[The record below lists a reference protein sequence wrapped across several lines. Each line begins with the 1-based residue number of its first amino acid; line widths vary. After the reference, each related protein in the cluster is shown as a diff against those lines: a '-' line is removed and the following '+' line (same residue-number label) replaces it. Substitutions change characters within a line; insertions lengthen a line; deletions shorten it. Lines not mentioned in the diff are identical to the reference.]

1 MKKCLSIFST
11 ILFALLASGS
21 TFAQSGDGRDRTVLV
36 YNGTNTT
43 IDSFYASTT
52 NRNSW
57 QEDLLQNMV
66 LLSGET
72 VEMNLDDGSGRCM
85 YDVKVVFSL
94 NKGAYTRNSINV
106 CSVYKIRIRAGGI
119 FLD

>member
-21 TFAQSGDGRDRTVLV
+21 TFAQSGDGRDRAVMV
-36 YNGTNTT
+36 YNGTDTT

-57 QEDLLQNMV
+57 EEDLLRNIV
-66 LLSGET
+66 LYSGET
-72 VEMNLDDGSGRCM
+72 VRMNLDDGSGRCM
-85 YDVKVVFSL
+85 YDVKVVFSH
-94 NKGAYTRNSINV
+94 NKGEYTRNSINV
-106 CSVYKIRIRAGGI
+106 CSVSEIRIRAGGI
-119 FLD
+119 FLN